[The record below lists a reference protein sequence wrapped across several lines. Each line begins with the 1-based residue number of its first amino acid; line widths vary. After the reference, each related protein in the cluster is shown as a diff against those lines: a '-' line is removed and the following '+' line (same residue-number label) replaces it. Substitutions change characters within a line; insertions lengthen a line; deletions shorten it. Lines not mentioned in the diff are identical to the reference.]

1 MSVTDIA
8 ILPMQDILSLGEE
21 TRMNKPGETQG
32 NYRWRLL
39 PEKMEIDL
47 RLKEMTEIFGRN

>member
-8 ILPMQDILSLGEE
+8 ILPMHDILSLGEE
-21 TRMNKPGETQG
+21 ARMNKPGETQD

-39 PEKMEIDL
+39 PEQMEIDP
-47 RLKEMTEIFGRN
+47 RLKEMIEIFGRN